1 MCENRRRVAVRR
13 KLERVVV
20 VEDEAALRSAITRV
34 VRGWGATVTEAGTAA
49 EARALLREPPLP
61 ELVIVDVRLPDES
74 ACGLLDITSRLSPP
88 PVVLAMSGKA
98 SPEEAFLLAQKGVRA
113 YLPKPFSIEELE
125 SVVEAALRE
134 MPSLEPLVTALVGRV
149 PMRELQREVRRV
161 MVREALAQAE
171 GSRSGA
177 ARLLDVSRQAVQ
189 QAVRQDVADSEP
201 EEGGRTSA
209 LGDAPPSDPKLSAR

>member
-1 MCENRRRVAVRR
+1 MRR
-13 KLERVVV
+13 KLLRVVV
-20 VEDEAALRSAITRV
+20 VEDDAALRSAITRV
-34 VRGWGATVTEAGTAA
+34 VGGWGASVTGAGTAA
-49 EARALLREPPLP
+49 DARTLLEEPPLP

-74 ACGLLDITSRLSPP
+74 AFGLLDVISRLSPA

-113 YLPKPFSIEELE
+113 YLPKPFSIEELT

-134 MPSLEPLVTALVGRV
+134 LPSLEPLVTALVGRV

-161 MVREALAQAE
+161 MVREALAQSE

-177 ARLLDVSRQAVQ
+177 ARLLEVSRQAVQ
-189 QAVRQDVADSEP
+189 QAVRQDVPAREP
-201 EEGGRTSA
+201 RAETIEKPVSA
-209 LGDAPPSDPKLSAR
+209 LSDAPEADPKVSAT